1 MEFLIIIWLLFGIAS
16 GVVMN
21 NKGRS
26 GCAGFALGFLLGPF
40 GLIIALVM
48 KADNNAQER
57 EVLQSGASK
66 KCPFCAEVIRA
77 EAIKCRHCGTALHK
91 PMDADLA
98 SQLQFSI
105 SELDC
110 YGDKQ
115 LAALESVISRNHAAS
130 QADACA
136 SICKKIG
143 RPPFEGPPEKF
154 LIAYY
159 KQLKTRLGEGGL

>member
-1 MEFLIIIWLLFGIAS
+1 MEFVIIWLLFGIAS
-16 GVVMN
+16 AVVMN

-26 GCAGFALGFLLGPF
+26 GCAGFALVLLLGPF

-48 KADNNAQER
+48 KADGNAQER

-77 EAIKCRHCGTALHK
+77 EAIKCRHCGTALYK
-91 PMDADLA
+91 PMDAELA
-98 SQLQFSI
+98 SQLQFSN

-115 LAALESVISRNHAAS
+115 LAALESVISRNNAAS

-136 SICKKIG
+136 NICKKIG
-143 RPPFEGPPEKF
+143 RPPFEGPPDKF

-159 KQLKTRLGEGGL
+159 KQLKARLS